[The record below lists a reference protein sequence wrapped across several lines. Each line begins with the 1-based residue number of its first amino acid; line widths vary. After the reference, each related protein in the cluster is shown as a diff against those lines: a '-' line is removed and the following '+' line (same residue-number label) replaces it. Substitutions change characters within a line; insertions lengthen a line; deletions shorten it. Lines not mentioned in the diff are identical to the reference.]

1 MTLLSRLSRALPV
14 LALGA
19 LSLSLTLS
27 AHADVQQNRWSS
39 PIMLVADTQHN
50 AESTHIGAP
59 FTAHLADTY
68 CVDGSCIPK
77 GTIFHGHVDTM
88 TESRRLYRPGKIEVY
103 FDEIEYPNGSKMS
116 LINTND
122 TKGDHISSRARMFK
136 YHHPKAITF
145 HRDLLQTAPVFVAG
159 AATAISLGVATPLT
173 GAVIPISLGSR
184 LVVSEAQE
192 GIMAANSPE
201 DESFWKGAFRGA
213 MRAAIVPYA
222 IYNASYM
229 SPEAMIDPGQVIK
242 YKPKRELAKRIYNGP
257 QL

>member
-19 LSLSLTLS
+19 VSLSLTLS
-27 AHADVQQNRWSS
+27 AHADVQLNRWTS

-50 AESTHIGAP
+50 AEHTAIGAP
-59 FTAHLADTY
+59 FSAHLADTY
-68 CVDGSCIPK
+68 CVNGGCLPK
-77 GTIFHGHVDTM
+77 GTLFHGHVDTM

-103 FDEIEYPNGSKMS
+103 FDEIEYPNGTKMS
-116 LINTND
+116 LINTNESND
-122 TKGDHISSRARMFK
+122 DHISSRARMFK
-136 YHHPKAITF
+136 YRHPKAVVF
-145 HRDLLQTAPVFVAG
+145 HRDLIQTMPVFLAG
-159 AATAISLGVATPLT
+159 AATAISLGIATPLDA
-173 GAVIPISLGSR
+173 AVIPISFGSR
-184 LVVSEAQE
+184 LVVSETQE

-201 DESFWKGAFRGA
+201 DQSFWGGALKGL

-222 IYNASYM
+222 IYNASYL

-242 YKPKRELAKRIYNGP
+242 YKPKRELAKRMYVP